1 MLINELLDDC
11 LLAIFDKINNLD
23 DLINCYKVCVKWS
36 HLIAVRTK
44 KVKYFM
50 AKPAKTDFSTDY
62 VYCEGRYRIDG
73 TCLSLLFPNLI
84 IVQFSMDFFFGVN
97 FGDVVTFFR
106 NLDSLK
112 GIITS
117 SREEIEKYCD
127 KFEMLSTNFIEPHFL
142 HNCFSLK
149 QLHIQNAYHFIKRKS
164 RFFPNLER
172 LHIDAFDSFPDRYY
186 HGPVLTKLKIL
197 ELALYSNSDSAI
209 YVFQFMDS
217 CPNLQSAH
225 IRLNSHRF
233 FVDETLKHKFL
244 QDLVIDFNRNNQID
258 WNNLKRLIMKYPN
271 LKHLSLR
278 STGSIKDEHI
288 EQLVRILPNL
298 VLLDIFLCPG
308 VTQKAADFVTD
319 YCKRYGRS
327 LKFYFD
333 KNFNEI
339 KSDWPQLS
347 IKSEKIG
354 RAFDFMEHCFLK
366 DFADLPHFLIP
377 IASTFHSY
385 CYF

>member
-1 MLINELLDDC
+1 MSENCIFTYFVLNELLDDC

-23 DLINCYKVCVKWS
+23 DLINCYKVCVKWC

-50 AKPAKTDFSTDY
+50 AEPAKTEFSTDY
-62 VYCEGRYRIDG
+62 VYYEGRCRIDV

-84 IVQFSMDFFFGVN
+84 IVQFSKDFYFGVN
-97 FGDVVTFFR
+97 FGDVVTFVR
-106 NLDSLK
+106 NLESLK
-112 GIITS
+112 AIITS

-127 KFEMLSTNFIEPHFL
+127 KFEMLSTKFIEPHFL
-142 HNCFSLK
+142 QNCLSLK
-149 QLHIQNAYHFIKRKS
+149 QLHIQNAYHFFKRKS

-172 LHIDAFDSFPDRYY
+172 LHIDAIDSFPDRYY
-186 HGPVLTKLKIL
+186 DGPVLTKLKIL
-197 ELALYSNSDSAI
+197 ELALYSNSDSVI

-225 IRLNSHRF
+225 LRLNSHRF

-244 QDLVIDFNRNNQID
+244 QDLVIDFID
-258 WNNLKRLIMKYPN
+258 HEISESQTSFVTVHWE
-271 LKHLSLR
+271 H
-278 STGSIKDEHI
+278 KDEHI

-308 VTQKAADFVTD
+308 VTQKAADYVTD

-333 KNFNEI
+333 DNFNEI

-347 IKSEKIG
+347 TKTEKMG
-354 RAFDFMEHCFLK
+354 RCFDFMEHCFLK
-366 DFADLPHFLIP
+366 DFYHLPYFLIP
-377 IASTFHSY
+377 ISATFHSY